1 LHWKHHERKKAVDG
15 KQKRNKGRLVTKVV
29 SGDSYWSP
37 EFCRIEPITEPCSIV
52 IFGASG
58 DLTKRKLIPALY
70 NLACNKLIP
79 KKFFIIGAGRTELS
93 DEEFRKMLA
102 VTTNVKSMTK
112 TDKRVWEKFARGLY
126 YCRLDYDDMGDYK
139 ALLQRL
145 YTLERKNDL
154 KRNRIFYIATPP
166 DIYETIVDNLGRCGF
181 SEEGDGCV
189 RIVIEKPF
197 GKDLTT
203 ARQLNECVHR
213 YFKEKQIFRIDHCL
227 GKETVQDIHMFR
239 FANTIFEPIWN
250 RQYID
255 HVQITAAETLGVES
269 RAGYY
274 EQAGV
279 LRDMFQNHMFQLLSL
294 VAMEPPAVFEADDV
308 RDEKVKVFKSIKSI
322 SLDKL
327 EDFIVLGQYRKGEI
341 EGREVPGYQSEPG
354 VAKGSRIPTFAA
366 MKLFID
372 NWRWKGVPFYLRS
385 GKRMSQRLTEI
396 VISFKDVPHLMFH
409 EVMGDEIGPNVI
421 ILRIQPNEGIRLIF
435 QVKLPGSKVCL
446 RSVMMDFTYKDFY
459 QEVPLD
465 AYERV
470 LLDCMLGDH
479 MLFVREDSVEC
490 TWSTLTPVLEAIES
504 RKGRRYPI
512 YRYKAGS
519 RGPQAADHLLERD
532 GNKWIAV

>member
-1 LHWKHHERKKAVDG
+1 M
-15 KQKRNKGRLVTKVV
+15 KGRRLRMGSNMGRKRSGANLVTKVV
-29 SGDSYWSP
+29 SGDSFWRP
-37 EFCRIEPITEPCSIV
+37 EFCRIEPITEPCSLV

-70 NLACNKLIP
+70 NLACNKLTP
-79 KKFFIIGAGRTELS
+79 KRFFILGVGRTEMS

-102 VTTNVKSMTK
+102 VAMNVRSMTK
-112 TDKRVWEKFARGLY
+112 TDRGIWEKFARGLY
-126 YCRLDYDDMGDYK
+126 YCRLDYDDTGDYK
-139 ALLQRL
+139 TLSQRL
-145 YTLERKNDL
+145 YALERKNDL
-154 KRNRIFYIATPP
+154 KRNRIFYLATPP
-166 DIYETIVDNLGRCGF
+166 GIYKTIINNLGSCGL
-181 SEEGDGCV
+181 SEEEDGRV

-203 ARQLNECVHR
+203 ARQLNEEVHR
-213 YFKEKQIFRIDHCL
+213 YFKEEQVFRIDHYL
-227 GKETVQDIHMFR
+227 GKETVQDILMFR

-250 RQYID
+250 RRYID
-255 HVQITAAETLGVES
+255 HVQITAAETLGVEN

-294 VAMEPPAVFEADDV
+294 MAMEPPVVFEADDV
-308 RDEKVKVFKSIKSI
+308 RDEKVKVFKSMKSI
-322 SLDKL
+322 PLDRL
-327 EDFIVLGQYRKGEI
+327 EDFIVLGQYGRGEI

-354 VAKGSRIPTFAA
+354 VAKGSRTPTFAA
-366 MKLFID
+366 MKFFID

-385 GKRMSQRLTEI
+385 VKRMHQRLTEI
-396 VISFKDVPHLMFH
+396 VIMFKSVPHLMFH

-421 ILRIQPNEGIRLIF
+421 VLRIQPNEGIQLIF

-446 RSVMMDFTYKDFY
+446 RSVMMDFTYRDFY
-459 QEVPLD
+459 QEASLD

-479 MLFVREDSVEC
+479 MLFVREDGVVC

-504 RKGRRYPI
+504 RKGRRHPI
-512 YRYKAGS
+512 RRYRAGS
-519 RGPQAADHLLERD
+519 WGPQAADRLLERD
-532 GNKWIAV
+532 GNKWIAIS